1 MRRIFVFLTL
11 SLKLDLAVSIFTQ
24 GLITMSTPSTST
36 QKPSSWQIATIAAIG
51 FAIIWNFLTNWFPPT
66 GVTIATLSNTIFANI
81 KIIPANYTFSIWGL
95 IYTGL
100 VAFGFYQLD
109 YRRADNLP
117 LQQTRPWIVL
127 ASLLQCAWILLFL
140 YQQMI
145 LSSLVMLGIVL
156 ALIKCYRSLHSPQRI
171 RPTWIPD
178 VFSIY
183 LGWISVATIVNIA
196 STFDSFGWQGAPL
209 PSSLWTLLMMAISV
223 SLALI
228 LLRIYAD
235 RAFSGVIMWAI
246 GGITIANLSEPLIAL
261 GGLLAIGMLTIFMII
276 RRG

>member
-1 MRRIFVFLTL
+1 M
-11 SLKLDLAVSIFTQ
+11 D
-24 GLITMSTPSTST
+24 TPSTSIK
-36 QKPSSWQIATIAAIG
+36 QPSRWQIATIAAIG

-66 GVTIATLSNTIFANI
+66 GVSVAELSNTVFADV

-95 IYTGL
+95 IYIGL

-109 YRRADNLP
+109 FRRADNLP

-127 ASLLQCAWILLFL
+127 ASLLQSGWILLFL

-145 LSSLVMLGIVL
+145 LSSLAMLGIVW
-156 ALIKCYRSLHSPQRI
+156 ALIKCYRSLHSLQPNLRQLH
-171 RPTWIPD
+171 PTWIPS

-196 STFDSFGWQGAPL
+196 STLDSFGWQGAPL
-209 PSSLWTLLMMAISV
+209 APSLWTLLMMAISV
-223 SLALI
+223 GLALI
-228 LLRIYAD
+228 LLRVYAD

-246 GGITIANLSEPLIAL
+246 GGITIANLDDPAIAL
-261 GGLLAIGMLTIFMII
+261 GGLIAIAMLAIFTI
-276 RRG
+276 RRSNSPG